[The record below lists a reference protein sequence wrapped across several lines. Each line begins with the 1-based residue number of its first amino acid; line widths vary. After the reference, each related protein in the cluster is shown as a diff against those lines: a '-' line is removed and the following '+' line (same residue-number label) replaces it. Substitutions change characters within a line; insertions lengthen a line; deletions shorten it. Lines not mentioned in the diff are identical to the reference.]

1 MIILKKKRLLL
12 TLNLIILALF
22 ACIYSISA
30 YEKTTQTVA
39 LPVSNKVII
48 LDAGHGY
55 PDGGAEAKNGT
66 TESNINL
73 KIVLKV
79 QNLLEQSGATVLL
92 TRSDENGIYSQ
103 DANTLHEMK
112 VSDMNQRVEI
122 GNGSRCRY
130 VCFYSFK

>member
-1 MIILKKKRLLL
+1 M
-12 TLNLIILALF
+12 
-22 ACIYSISA
+22 
-30 YEKTTQTVA
+30 
-39 LPVSNKVII
+39 
-48 LDAGHGY
+48 AGHGY
-55 PDGGAEAKNGT
+55 PDEGAEAKNGT

-112 VSDMNQRVEI
+112 VSDMKQRVEI
-122 GNGSRCRY
+122 GNASRCRY